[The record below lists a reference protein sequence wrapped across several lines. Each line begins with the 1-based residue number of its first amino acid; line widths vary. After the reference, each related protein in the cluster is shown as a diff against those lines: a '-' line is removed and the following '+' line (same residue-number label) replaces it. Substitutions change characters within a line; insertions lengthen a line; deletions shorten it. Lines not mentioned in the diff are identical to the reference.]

1 MKYLIVAVVAASL
14 LAGCSGVGID
24 RDSFQPFN
32 SGDSLGP
39 RGGDPHVNGG
49 NAGTAARARELAAH
63 TTRPNTPN

>member
-1 MKYLIVAVVAASL
+1 MKHLMIAAVAASL

-49 NAGTAARARELAAH
+49 NAGTAARSRELASR
-63 TTRPNTPN
+63 TFRPNTPN